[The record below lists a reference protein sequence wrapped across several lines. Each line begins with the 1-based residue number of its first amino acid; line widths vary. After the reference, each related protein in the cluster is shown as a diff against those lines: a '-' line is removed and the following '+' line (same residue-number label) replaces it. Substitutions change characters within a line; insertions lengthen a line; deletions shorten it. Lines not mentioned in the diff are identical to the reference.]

1 MLSVMSKT
9 LIEGRQIEQTSL
21 KKLDKEAELM
31 RSFPLPLK
39 TADDMLEL
47 EKKLEEDDGVHAFLV
62 SAITAYCRD
71 GLKWSPWRP
80 TFSIGDHETKSGRQ
94 IGDQKKISLDSRLIS
109 NNIRN
114 KVFTKKQ
121 QKIIDR

>member
-21 KKLDKEAELM
+21 KKLDKETELM

-47 EKKLEEDDGVHAFLV
+47 EKKLEEDDGVHAFVV
-62 SAITAYCRD
+62 SAIRAYCT
-71 GLKWSPWRP
+71 LVEISW
-80 TFSIGDHETKSGRQ
+80 GR
-94 IGDQKKISLDSRLIS
+94 
-109 NNIRN
+109 
-114 KVFTKKQ
+114 
-121 QKIIDR
+121 